1 MQIEGTILQDQLIS
15 VMKQL
20 SIIKFNYSRMDYAK
34 LDTKWNTDNFPI
46 ENRIT
51 SRSRIYFPIDGEGF
65 GRMKNRTLVFRPGFI
80 YLIPPFTN
88 LHVSCDR
95 FLVKYYVHFNAM
107 IPDLN
112 MDVFSFLQCPYEL
125 PVENRDLL
133 IAAFEIL
140 LKNVKP
146 LTLRKKTLSEIDRL
160 EAHAAMSLLVMP
172 FLRSAEKNL
181 QLKSYDDN
189 RIIKMQHFI
198 ETHLDCPNLLKR
210 LAQEFQLN
218 PNYLSNFYKGK
229 MGLPLAQYINS
240 RRLSKAASWLAFE
253 KTQIKE
259 IAWRLGYN
267 EQRSFARFF
276 RKMTGFSPES
286 YRQKFKPPES
296 GS

>member
-1 MQIEGTILQDQLIS
+1 
-15 VMKQL
+15 
-20 SIIKFNYSRMDYAK
+20 
-34 LDTKWNTDNFPI
+34 
-46 ENRIT
+46 
-51 SRSRIYFPIDGEGF
+51 
-65 GRMKNRTLVFRPGFI
+65 MKNRTLVFRPGFI

-125 PVENRDLL
+125 PVENRELL

-172 FLRSAEKNL
+172 FLRSAEKNH

-218 PNYLSNFYKGK
+218 PNYLSNFYKEK
-229 MGLPLAQYINS
+229 MGLPLARYINS

-267 EQRSFARFF
+267 EPRSFARFF

-286 YRQKFKPPES
+286 YRQKFKPNQPPV
-296 GS
+296 